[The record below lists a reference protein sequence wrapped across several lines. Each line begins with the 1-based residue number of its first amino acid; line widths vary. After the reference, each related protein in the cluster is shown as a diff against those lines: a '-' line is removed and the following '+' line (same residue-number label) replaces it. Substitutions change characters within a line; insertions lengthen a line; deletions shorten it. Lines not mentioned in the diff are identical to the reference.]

1 MNRPFLTAPLVV
13 AATLSLVACAPKTAA
28 PPAKPAASVGYVVI
42 QTQALNLTQEL
53 AGRTS
58 AFLDADVRPQV
69 NGIIKARQ
77 FTEGGMVTAGQ
88 SLYQIDPAVYQ
99 AAYDSA
105 VANEQQAQA
114 AVDLAKTNF
123 GRDQQL
129 ITIRAISQADFDKDQ
144 ATEKQAEATLAQQ
157 KAAVETAQINLTY
170 TKVIAPIS
178 GRIGKSAVT
187 PGALVAANQTTALAS
202 IQDISKIYVDITQS
216 ATDLVKLKQQ
226 LMSGSV
232 NQAPTA
238 AVKLTLDD
246 GSTYSQQGTLQF
258 SDVTV
263 DPSTGSVTLRAIFP
277 NPNGLLLPGMFVRAQ
292 IVKGQV
298 DQAILIPQSGVII
311 DPKGN
316 ATVLLAGD
324 DNKAH
329 SQPVTLGQMT
339 GSLWQ
344 IQSGLKP
351 GDKVIVQGAMRLR
364 PNGAIKASPVQP
376 SETTPAA
383 PQTTGQT
390 PAPTPSQNS
399 AGH

>member
-1 MNRPFLTAPLVV
+1 MKPSLLTVSTVCAV
-13 AATLSLVACAPKTAA
+13 ALSLCACAPKKDAPQAPKAA
-28 PPAKPAASVGYVVI
+28 QVGYVVV
-42 QTQALNLTQEL
+42 QTQALNLTQDL

-69 NGIIKARQ
+69 GGIIKARQ
-77 FTEGGMVTAGQ
+77 FTEGGLVAAGQ
-88 SLYQIDPAVYQ
+88 SLYQIDPAPYQ

-105 VANEQQAQA
+105 VANQQQAEA
-114 AVDLAKTNF
+114 AYDLAKTNF

-129 ITIRAISQADFDKDQ
+129 ITIRAISQADFDKDD
-144 ATEKQAEATLAQQ
+144 ATQKQAAATLAQQ
-157 KAAVETAQINLTY
+157 KAAVETAQINLNY
-170 TKVIAPIS
+170 TRVTSPIS

-202 IQDISKIYVDITQS
+202 VQDISKIYVDITQS
-216 ATDLVKLKQQ
+216 SSDLLRLKQQ
-226 LMSGSV
+226 LMSGTV
-232 NQAPTA
+232 NKAPTA

-246 GSTYSQQGTLQF
+246 GTTYSEQGTLQF

-298 DQAILIPQSGVII
+298 DQAVLIPQIGVII

-324 DNKAH
+324 DGKAH
-329 SQPVTLGQMT
+329 SQKVTLGQMT

-351 GDKVIVQGAMRLR
+351 GDKVIVQGAMRLK
-364 PNGAIKASPVQP
+364 PNGAIKATEIPLSQG
-376 SETTPAA
+376 TA
-383 PQTTGQT
+383 PGASSASASGQ
-390 PAPTPSQNS
+390 
-399 AGH
+399 

>member
-1 MNRPFLTAPLVV
+1 MKRPLLTASFVL
-13 AATLSLVACAPKTAA
+13 AATVSLAACAQKKEA
-28 PPAKPAASVGYVVI
+28 PPAPKAAPVGYLVV

-69 NGIIKARQ
+69 GGIIKARQ
-77 FTEGGMVTAGQ
+77 FTEGGLVVAGQ
-88 SLYQIDPAVYQ
+88 SLYQIDPAPYQ

-105 VANEQQAQA
+105 VANQQQAQA
-114 AVDLAKTNF
+114 ALDLAKTNF

-129 ITIRAISQADFDKDQ
+129 ITIRAISQADFDKDDAAQ
-144 ATEKQAEATLAQQ
+144 KQAAATLAQQ
-157 KAAVETAQINLTY
+157 KAAVETAQINLNY
-170 TKVIAPIS
+170 TRVTAPIS

-187 PGALVAANQTTALAS
+187 PGALVGADQTTALAS

-216 ATDLVKLKQQ
+216 SSDLLRLKQQ

-232 NQAPTA
+232 TKAPTA

-246 GSTYSQQGTLQF
+246 GTTYAEQGTLQF

-263 DPSTGSVTLRAIFP
+263 DPATGSVTLRAIFP

-292 IVKGQV
+292 IVKGEV
-298 DQAILIPQSGVII
+298 DQAILIPQIGVII

-316 ATVLLAGD
+316 ATVLLAGAD
-324 DNKAH
+324 GKAH
-329 SQPVTLGQMT
+329 SQAVTLGQMS

-344 IQSGLKP
+344 VQSGLKP
-351 GDKVIVQGAMRLR
+351 GDKVIVQGAMRLK
-364 PNGAIKASPVQP
+364 PNGAIKATQIPASQGTGAAVP
-376 SETTPAA
+376 TTE
-383 PQTTGQT
+383 Q
-390 PAPTPSQNS
+390 
-399 AGH
+399 

>member
-1 MNRPFLTAPLVV
+1 MNRPFLTAPIVV
-13 AATLSLVACAPKTAA
+13 AAALSLVACAQKQAA
-28 PPAKPAASVGYVVI
+28 PPAKPATAVGYVVV
-42 QTQALNLTQEL
+42 QTQALNLTQDL

-105 VANEQQAQA
+105 LANEQQAQA
-114 AVDLAKTNF
+114 AADLAKTNF

-144 ATEKQAEATLAQQ
+144 ATAKQAAATLAQQ
-157 KAAVETAQINLTY
+157 KAAVETAQINLNY

-187 PGALVAANQTTALAS
+187 PGALVAANQATALAS

-246 GSTYSQQGTLQF
+246 GSAYPEQGTLQF
-258 SDVTV
+258 SDVSV

-364 PNGAIKASPVQP
+364 PNGAIKASPVTP
-376 SETTPAA
+376 SETDPAA
-383 PQTTGQT
+383 PQPPAQAPAQT
-390 PAPTPSQNS
+390 SANP

>member
-1 MNRPFLTAPLVV
+1 MKRSSLTASLGL
-13 AATLSLVACAPKTAA
+13 AAAMLLAACAPKQDAA
-28 PPAKPAASVGYVVI
+28 PAPKATPVGYVVV
-42 QTQALNLTQEL
+42 QTQALNLTQDL

-69 NGIIKARQ
+69 GGIVKARQ
-77 FTEGGMVTAGQ
+77 FTEGGTVTAGQ
-88 SLYQIDPAVYQ
+88 SLYQIDPAPYQ

-105 VANEQQAQA
+105 LANEQQAQA
-114 AVDLAKTNF
+114 AYDLAKTNL

-129 ITIRAISQADFDKDQ
+129 ITIRAIAQADFDKDQ
-144 ATEKQAEATLAQQ
+144 ATEKQAAATLAQQ
-157 KAAVETAQINLTY
+157 KAAVETAQINLNY
-170 TKVIAPIS
+170 TRVLAPIS
-178 GRIGKSAVT
+178 GHIGKSAVT

-216 ATDLVKLKQQ
+216 ATDLVRLKQQ

-232 NQAPTA
+232 SQAPTA

-246 GSTYSQQGTLQF
+246 GSVYPLQGTLQF

-263 DPSTGSVTLRAIFP
+263 EPSTGSVTLRAIFQ

-298 DQAILIPQSGVII
+298 DQAILIPQIGVKI

-316 ATVLLAGD
+316 ASVLLAGD
-324 DNKAH
+324 DGKAH
-329 SQPVTLGQMT
+329 SQPVVMGQMT
-339 GSLWQ
+339 GSMWQ
-344 IQSGLKP
+344 VQSGLKP
-351 GDKVIVQGAMRLR
+351 GAKVIVQGAMRLK
-364 PNGAIKASPVQP
+364 PGGAITATPVAP
-376 SETTPAA
+376 SETAPASA
-383 PQTTGQT
+383 S
-390 PAPTPSQNS
+390 A

>member
-1 MNRPFLTAPLVV
+1 MNRPFLTAPLFV
-13 AATLSLVACAPKTAA
+13 AAAVSLAACGQKPAA
-28 PPAKPAASVGYVVI
+28 PPAKPATSVGYVVI

-105 VANEQQAQA
+105 MANEQQAQA

-246 GSTYSQQGTLQF
+246 GSTYPEQGTLQF

-277 NPNGLLLPGMFVRAQ
+277 NPNGLLLPGMFVRTQ

-316 ATVLLAGD
+316 ATVLIAGE

-329 SQPVTLGQMT
+329 SQAVTLGQMT

-364 PNGAIKASPVQP
+364 PNGAIKASPVSP
-376 SETTPAA
+376 SETSPAA
-383 PQTTGQT
+383 PQT
-390 PAPTPSQNS
+390 PASTSSQMSAPS

>member
-1 MNRPFLTAPLVV
+1 MKRPFLTAPLLV
-13 AATLSLVACAPKTAA
+13 AAVVSLAACAPKKTAA
-28 PPAKPAASVGYVVI
+28 PAPKATPVGYVVV
-42 QTQALNLTQEL
+42 QGQPLNLTQEL

-69 NGIIKARQ
+69 GGIIKARQ
-77 FTEGGMVTAGQ
+77 FVEGGQVTAGQ
-88 SLYQIDPAVYQ
+88 SLYQIDPAPYQ

-105 VANEQQAQA
+105 VANQQQAQA
-114 AVDLAKTNF
+114 AYDLAKTNF

-129 ITIRAISQADFDKDQ
+129 ITIRAIAQADYDKDE
-144 ATEKQAEATLAQQ
+144 ATEKQAAATLAQQ
-157 KAAVETAQINLTY
+157 KAAVETAQINLNY
-170 TKVIAPIS
+170 TRVVAPIS
-178 GRIGKSAVT
+178 GHIGKSAVT
-187 PGALVAANQTTALAS
+187 PGALVGADQTTALAS
-202 IQDISKIYVDITQS
+202 IQDLSKIYVDITQS
-216 ATDLVKLKQQ
+216 ASDLVRLKQQ
-226 LMSGSV
+226 LMSGAVS
-232 NQAPTA
+232 QAPTA

-246 GSTYSQQGTLQF
+246 GSVYPLQGTLQF

-292 IVKGQV
+292 IVKGEV
-298 DQAILIPQSGVII
+298 DQAILIPQIAVIV

-324 DNKAH
+324 DGKAH

-351 GDKVIVQGAMRLR
+351 GDKVIAQGAMRLK
-364 PNGAIKASPVQP
+364 PNGAIKATQIPP
-376 SETTPAA
+376 SQGTPAA
-383 PQTTGQT
+383 
-390 PAPTPSQNS
+390 APTTEQ
-399 AGH
+399 